1 MNSSNPLNPSDK
13 SHLGKDLRSSLPAD
27 DASAMEGSGLGNAP
41 THVEKLGA
49 YTIDGYSRAA
59 VQSYWRIHEM
69 KVGFDIGAQPW
80 DYMAVPKFFISHT
93 HLDHIAALP
102 VYIARRRMMKMEP
115 PIVYMPEEAIPAVE
129 GMLKMFTRLDRGR
142 LPCQLIGLGPNQE
155 VDLSRELVVTTSAT
169 KHTIPSLGFIIWE
182 RRHKLKPE
190 FSHLSGPEIRD
201 LKLAGTEITSEIR
214 MPMIAYT
221 GDTSPAGLDNC
232 PDMFRAEIL
241 ITEMTFLAPNH
252 RKEKIH
258 KHGHMHLDDIVARR
272 KDFQNKHIVC
282 GHFSVRYSDAQ
293 IRRWV
298 KKALPDELDGRLR
311 LWL

>member
-1 MNSSNPLNPSDK
+1 MSDK
-13 SHLGKDLRSSLPAD
+13 DRNPPGPAD
-27 DASAMEGSGLGNAP
+27 DATALEGSGLGNAP
-41 THVEKLGA
+41 TRVEKLGA
-49 YTIDGYSRAA
+49 FTIDGYSRAA
-59 VQSYWRIHEM
+59 VQSYWRVHEM

-102 VYIARRRMMKMEP
+102 VYIARRRMMKMAP
-115 PIVYMPEEAIPAVE
+115 PIVYLPEEAIPSVE

-142 LPCQLIGLGPNQE
+142 LPCELIGIGPNQE
-155 VDLSRELVVTTSAT
+155 IELSRELVVTTSAT
-169 KHTIPSLGFIIWE
+169 KHTIPSLGFIIWD
-182 RRHKLKPE
+182 RRHKLKQE
-190 FSHLSGPEIRD
+190 FTHLSGPQIRD
-201 LKLAGTEITSEIR
+201 LKLSGVEITSEIR

-221 GDTSPAGLDNC
+221 GDTSPVGLDNC
-232 PDMFRAEIL
+232 PDMYRADIL

-272 KDFQNKHIVC
+272 KDFQNKFVVC